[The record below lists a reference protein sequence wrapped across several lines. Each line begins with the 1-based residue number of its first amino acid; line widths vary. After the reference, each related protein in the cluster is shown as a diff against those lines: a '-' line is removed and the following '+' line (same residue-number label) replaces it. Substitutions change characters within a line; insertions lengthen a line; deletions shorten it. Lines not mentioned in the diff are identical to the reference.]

1 MTIHDQR
8 ILRFGPKLAD
18 AGARHLVTEGAR
30 AVVANGGKLFGVFK
44 PVIGLSQNS
53 VVVITEWPD
62 EAAAKAHSATA
73 LQGVIGANQI
83 AQDLWEPTARPLPGE
98 TPAETSGFYSHR
110 AFDIRPENWPRFLEL
125 STSAWDNFEGVNDTV
140 VKGFWKTRTPP
151 APGLLRVRLM
161 AWYASLDAWER
172 SRWWSSNARA
182 GQDQAIERFRERSA
196 MLEDNEV
203 AILTRVSA

>member
-8 ILRFGPKLAD
+8 IVRFGPRLTD
-18 AGARHLVTEGAR
+18 AGARHIAAEGTR
-30 AVVANGGKLFGVFK
+30 AVAANGGRLFGVFK
-44 PVIGLSQNS
+44 PVIGMSQNC

-62 EAAAKAHSATA
+62 EAAAQAHAGVA
-73 LQGVIGANQI
+73 LQGVSGAYPV

-98 TPAETSGFYSHR
+98 VPAETTGFYSHR

-125 STSAWDNFEGVNDTV
+125 SASAWDNFEGVNDSV
-140 VKGFWKTRTPP
+140 VKGFWKARTPP
-151 APGLLRVRLM
+151 EPGLLRVRLM

-182 GQDQAIERFRERSA
+182 GQAVAIERFRERSA
-196 MLEDNEV
+196 MLENNEV
-203 AILTRVSA
+203 AILTRVVA

>member
-1 MTIHDQR
+1 MTLHDQR
-8 ILRFGPKLAD
+8 ILRFGPRLAD
-18 AGARHLVTEGAR
+18 AGARQLASEGAR
-30 AVVANGGKLFGVFK
+30 AVADHGGKLFGVFK
-44 PVIGLSQNS
+44 PVIGMSQNC

-62 EAAAKAHSATA
+62 EAEAATRAAAA
-73 LQGVIGANQI
+73 LQGVSGARLM

-98 TPAETSGFYSHR
+98 APSETSGFYSHR

-125 STSAWDNFEGVNDTV
+125 STTAWDNFEGVNESV

-151 APGLLRVRLM
+151 EPGLLRVRLM

-182 GQDQAIERFRERSA
+182 GQEAAIQRFRERSS
-196 MLEDNEV
+196 MLENNEV
-203 AILTRVSA
+203 SILTRVAA

>member
-8 ILRFGPKLAD
+8 ILRFAPRLAD
-18 AGARHLVTEGAR
+18 AGARHIVVEGAR
-30 AVVANGGKLFGVFK
+30 AVTAHGGRLFGVFK
-44 PVIGLSQNS
+44 PVIGMSQNC
-53 VVVITEWPD
+53 VVVITEWQD
-62 EAAAKAHSATA
+62 EAAAKTHAGAV
-73 LQGVIGANQI
+73 LQGVSGANLI

-98 TPAETSGFYSHR
+98 APAETSGFYSHR
-110 AFDIRPENWPRFLEL
+110 AFDIRPENWPRFLDL
-125 STSAWDNFEGVNDTV
+125 STSAWGNFEGVNDSV
-140 VKGFWKTRTPP
+140 VKGFWKARTPP

-172 SRWWSSNARA
+172 SRWWSSNAHA
-182 GQDQAIERFRERSA
+182 GQNEAIERFRERSA

>member
-8 ILRFGPKLAD
+8 ILRFGPRLAD
-18 AGARHLVTEGAR
+18 AGARHLAVEGAR
-30 AVVANGGKLFGVFK
+30 AAATHGGRLFGVFK
-44 PVIGLSQNS
+44 PVIGMSQNC

-62 EAAAKAHSATA
+62 EGQAMEHADKVI
-73 LQGVIGANQI
+73 QGVTGANPI
-83 AQDLWEPTARPLPGE
+83 ARDLWEPTARPRPGE
-98 TPAETSGFYSHR
+98 TPTETAGFYSHR

-125 STSAWDNFEGVNDTV
+125 STSAWDNFEGVNDSV
-140 VKGFWKTRTPP
+140 VKGFWKARTPP

-172 SRWWSSNARA
+172 SRWWSGNARA
-182 GQDQAIERFRERSA
+182 GQDEAIQRFRERSA

-203 AILTRVSA
+203 AILTRVST

>member
-8 ILRFGPKLAD
+8 ILRFGPRLAD
-18 AGARHLVTEGAR
+18 AGARQLVSVGAR
-30 AVVANGGKLFGVFK
+30 AVADQGGKLFGVFK
-44 PVIGLSQNS
+44 PVIGMSQNC

-62 EAAAKAHSATA
+62 EAEAATRAAAA
-73 LQGVIGANQI
+73 LQSVSGAHLM

-98 TPAETSGFYSHR
+98 APSETSGFYSHR

-125 STSAWDNFEGVNDTV
+125 STTAWDNFEGVNESV

-151 APGLLRVRLM
+151 EPGLMRVRLT

-172 SRWWSSNARA
+172 SRWWSSNARP
-182 GQDQAIERFRERSA
+182 GQEAAIQRFRERSS
-196 MLEDNEV
+196 MLENNEV
-203 AILTRVSA
+203 SILTRVAA